1 MKQQLITMTQKELS
15 RYEVIKN
22 LVEKVINGSQAAK
35 QTGLSVRQVRR
46 LKWAVIQYG
55 ANGLI
60 HKGREREGNKKIKP
74 NILEKVKKYSTV
86 FGGAGKTGRSP
97 QRTNQWRSTKY

>member
-1 MKQQLITMTQKELS
+1 MEQQLIAMTQKELS

-46 LKWAVIQYG
+46 LKGAVIQYC
-55 ANGLI
+55 NSLHWVTI
-60 HKGREREGNKKIKP
+60 EFTPKKHE
-74 NILEKVKKYSTV
+74 NIEKYEYLKK
-86 FGGAGKTGRSP
+86 
-97 QRTNQWRSTKY
+97 Q